1 MQSLR
6 VIATADGSSSVLNTR
21 LNETYHSTHGA
32 IQESQFIFIDRGLDF
47 WVSQNQ
53 ALAVVNILEIGFGTG
68 LNALLALQYAEKN
81 QKKIVYESLEAFP
94 IEESVWSELNYP
106 TQTHDNKHFQSLH
119 SAPWGESVEINDSFL
134 LRKRF
139 ETLQAAHFSKAHF
152 DVVFFDAFAPS
163 TQPELWEIE
172 MLSKVVSALKPAG
185 VFVTYCA
192 KGQLKRDLKTLSLSV
207 EKVPGPP
214 GKREFIRGVKVPKN
228 SEFKSSN

>member
-21 LNETYHSTHGA
+21 LNETYHSMHGA
-32 IQESQFIFIDRGLDF
+32 IQESQFIFIERGLDF

-53 ALAVVNILEIGFGTG
+53 TRNVIHILEIGFGTG

-81 QKKIVYESLEAFP
+81 KKHIVYESIEAFP
-94 IEESVWSELNYP
+94 LEESVWSELNYP
-106 TQTHDNKHFQSLH
+106 ARTHDKKHFQKLHEAAWDEPIAITECFSL
-119 SAPWGESVEINDSFL
+119 L
-134 LRKRF
+134 KRHAS
-139 ETLQAAHFSKAHF
+139 LQMATFVNAHF

-163 TQPELWEIE
+163 TQPELWEME
-172 MLSKVVSALKPAG
+172 MVSKVVAALKPSG

-192 KGQLKRDLKTLSLSV
+192 KGQLKRDLKTLGLSV

-214 GKREFIRGVKVPKN
+214 GKREFIRGVN
-228 SEFKSSN
+228 S